1 MLYTNLK
8 HLESIADH
16 SKAINENENVM
27 VICGRMGPMC
37 IPVYGI
43 VRASKTQVLFRK
55 EDNLTKQ
62 GAFASYVLFIISGY
76 AKQYL
81 EGDGSR
87 SYNLRII
94 KPGDFIGLSTVFS
107 GNTFTYSS
115 VALTDCQVFLIEKDA
130 IAKVAKE
137 NGKFGFQ
144 IIKRYCEQNTNLLGT
159 VRSLMYKQMNGRLA
173 ETILYI
179 DSIKEDKE
187 EIFQLLSRKD
197 LADFAGISTESTVKL
212 LKSFEKDG
220 LIELHEKDIKILK
233 VDTLLE
239 ISRKG

>member
-1 MLYTNLK
+1 MKTILETDSDFVCDIQAPCFQML
-8 HLESIADH
+8 
-16 SKAINENENVM
+16 
-27 VICGRMGPMC
+27 
-37 IPVYGI
+37 IPEEAEV

-81 EGDGSR
+81 EGEGSR

-115 VALTDCQVFLIEKDA
+115 VAITDCQVFLIEKDA

-137 NGKFGFQ
+137 NGKFGYQ

-173 ETILYI
+173 ETLLYI

-212 LKSFEKDG
+212 LKTFEKDG
-220 LIELHEKDIKILK
+220 LIDLHEKDIKILK
-233 VDTLLE
+233 KDTLHE

>member
-1 MLYTNLK
+1 MKTI
-8 HLESIADH
+8 LETDSDFVCDIQAPCFQTLMPEE
-16 SKAINENENVM
+16 AE
-27 VICGRMGPMC
+27 
-37 IPVYGI
+37 I

-55 EDNLTKQ
+55 DDNLTKQ

-81 EGDGSR
+81 EGDGTR
-87 SYNLRII
+87 NFNLRII
-94 KPGDFIGLSTVFS
+94 KPGEFVGLSSVFS

-115 VALTDCQVFLIEKDA
+115 VAITDCQVFLIEKEA

-137 NGKFGFQ
+137 NGKFGFL

-159 VRSLMYKQMNGRLA
+159 INSLIHKQMNGRLA
-173 ETILYI
+173 GTLLYI
-179 DSIKEDKE
+179 DNIKESKP

-197 LADFAGISTESTVKL
+197 IADFAGISTESTVKI

-220 LIELHEKDIKILK
+220 LIELHEKDIKVIKYDAL
-233 VDTLLE
+233 DE

>member
-1 MLYTNLK
+1 MNNQEMKTI
-8 HLESIADH
+8 LETDSDF
-16 SKAINENENVM
+16 
-27 VICGRMGPMC
+27 ICDIQAPC
-37 IPVYGI
+37 FQILIPEEAEI

-55 EDNLTKQ
+55 DDNLTKQ

-81 EGDGSR
+81 EGDGTR

-94 KPGDFIGLSTVFS
+94 KPGDFVGLSSVFS

-115 VALTDCQVFLIEKDA
+115 VAITDCQVFLIEKDA
-130 IAKVAKE
+130 IAKVARE

-173 ETILYI
+173 ETLLYI
-179 DSIKEDKE
+179 DTIKESKA

-197 LADFAGISTESTVKL
+197 IADFAGISTESTVKI

-220 LIELHEKDIKILK
+220 LIELHEKDIIIINHSG
-233 VDTLLE
+233 LLD
-239 ISRKG
+239 ISRRG

>member
-1 MLYTNLK
+1 MKTILETDRDFVCDIQAPCFQML
-8 HLESIADH
+8 
-16 SKAINENENVM
+16 
-27 VICGRMGPMC
+27 
-37 IPVYGI
+37 IPEEAEV

-62 GAFASYVLFIISGY
+62 GAFASYVLFMISGY

-94 KPGDFIGLSTVFS
+94 KPGDFIGLSSVFS

-115 VALTDCQVFLIEKDA
+115 VAITDCQVFLVEKEA

-144 IIKRYCEQNTNLLGT
+144 IIKRYCEQNTNLMGT
-159 VRSLMYKQMNGRLA
+159 VRSLVYKQMNGRLA
-173 ETILYI
+173 ETLLYI
-179 DSIKEDKE
+179 DNIKEEKE

-212 LKSFEKDG
+212 LKLFEKDG
-220 LIELHEKDIKILK
+220 LIKLQEKDIRIIKHDILQ
-233 VDTLLE
+233 E
-239 ISRKG
+239 ISRRG

>member
-1 MLYTNLK
+1 MKTILETDSDFICDIQAPCFQML
-8 HLESIADH
+8 
-16 SKAINENENVM
+16 
-27 VICGRMGPMC
+27 
-37 IPVYGI
+37 IPEEAEV

-55 EDNLTKQ
+55 DDNLTKQ

-81 EGDGSR
+81 EGDGTR

-94 KPGDFIGLSTVFS
+94 KPGDFIGLSSVFS

-115 VALTDCQVFLIEKDA
+115 VALTDCQVFLIEKEA

-159 VRSLMYKQMNGRLA
+159 IRSLMYKQMNGRLA
-173 ETILYI
+173 ETLLYI
-179 DSIKEDKE
+179 DSIKQDKE
-187 EIFQLLSRKD
+187 EIFLLLSRKD

-212 LKSFEKDG
+212 LKTFEKDG
-220 LIELHEKDIKILK
+220 LIELHEKDIRLLK
-233 VDTLLE
+233 HEALLE
-239 ISRKG
+239 ISRRG

>member
-1 MLYTNLK
+1 MKTILETDSDFICDIQAPCFQMLS
-8 HLESIADH
+8 LEEA
-16 SKAINENENVM
+16 EV
-27 VICGRMGPMC
+27 
-37 IPVYGI
+37 

-55 EDNLTKQ
+55 DDNLTKQ

-94 KPGDFIGLSTVFS
+94 KPGDFIGLSPVFS

-115 VALTDCQVFLIEKDA
+115 VAITDCQVFLIEKDA

-173 ETILYI
+173 ETLLYI
-179 DSIKEDKE
+179 DSIKKDKE

-197 LADFAGISTESTVKL
+197 IADFAGISTESTVKI

-220 LIELHEKDIKILK
+220 LIELHEKDIKIAK
-233 VDTLLE
+233 YELLDE
-239 ISRKG
+239 ISHKG